1 MVQCTSGDFYSRG
14 SCCCK
19 NLKSGSIMQTDDRFP
34 TPPVFSLQTCPN
46 KIKCALGC
54 ISIQLLIIII
64 MHRLWQYV
72 CYTESLSSQC
82 IEVTCWDL
90 YLFDFPPQ
98 KVWMVACWSNLGEAD
113 CPLGEANNLD
123 PCVGSN
129 INSDYPHTIAFANL
143 QWKLWKL
150 EYSGSVL
157 LPAERHGAPIWTK
170 QRVANKKSSWQL
182 WLNPP
187 SSYPPPSCWFEYIQ
201 SKENVHERRVWASG
215 TKLSRGGCCF

>member
-1 MVQCTSGDFYSRG
+1 M
-14 SCCCK
+14 
-19 NLKSGSIMQTDDRFP
+19 
-34 TPPVFSLQTCPN
+34 
-46 KIKCALGC
+46 
-54 ISIQLLIIII
+54 II
-64 MHRLWQYV
+64 R
-72 CYTESLSSQC
+72 
-82 IEVTCWDL
+82 
-90 YLFDFPPQ
+90 
-98 KVWMVACWSNLGEAD
+98 
-113 CPLGEANNLD
+113 
-123 PCVGSN
+123 N
-129 INSDYPHTIAFANL
+129 INYDYLHTIAFSNL

-215 TKLSRGGCCF
+215 TKLSWADVVFNALFRDTPLDHVFGAQPNIQIAKYANIWLIWLFGYLAAHQKHGQVGFPWKEH